1 MTPPR
6 ETEAPR
12 DADVGADADSDE
24 GASAC
29 ADAHPSARP
38 NANADVDAEVGADA
52 SDEAGADVDA
62 ELAAVRALIEAAGR
76 IAVLTG
82 AGMSAESGIPT
93 FREAQT
99 GLWALHDPMRLASP
113 EGFAADPG
121 LVWRWY
127 AERRAGVRA
136 AQPNA
141 GHRALA
147 AFQRAHPGRLTLVT
161 QNVDD
166 LHQRAGSEDAIR
178 LHGDLLEDLWF
189 DACRRHARGGNVCDP
204 AWAAPGEPPAC
215 AECGNRVRPGVVW
228 FGEPLPLAAFD
239 AAERAVKAYELL
251 LVVGTSGAVHPAA
264 GLATAARRAGAE
276 VVIVNPQRSEL
287 DGVAHRRLRGTAA
300 ALLPRLLAPAEG
312 ALA

>member
-1 MTPPR
+1 MAPPP
-6 ETEAPR
+6 EAPR
-12 DADVGADADSDE
+12 DAGVHAGLNAGESATAEADAD
-24 GASAC
+24 
-29 ADAHPSARP
+29 ADM
-38 NANADVDAEVGADA
+38 G
-52 SDEAGADVDA
+52 A
-62 ELAAVRALIEAAGR
+62 ELAAVSALIAAASR

-93 FREAQT
+93 FRDART
-99 GLWALHDPMRLASP
+99 GLWASHDPMRLASP

-127 AERRAGVRA
+127 AERRAGVIA
-136 AQPNA
+136 AEPNA

-147 AFQRAHPGRLTLVT
+147 AFQRAHPGRLAIVT

-178 LHGDLLEDLWF
+178 LHGDLLEDRWF

-228 FGEPLPLAAFD
+228 FGEALPLAAFE
-239 AAERAVKAYELL
+239 AAERAVKACDVL

-264 GLATAARRAGAE
+264 GLALQARRAGAQ
-276 VVIVNPQRSEL
+276 VVIVNPHPSEL
-287 DGVAHRRLRGTAA
+287 DAVAHRRLRGTAA
-300 ALLPRLLAPAEG
+300 GLLPRLLGPVDG
-312 ALA
+312 TLA